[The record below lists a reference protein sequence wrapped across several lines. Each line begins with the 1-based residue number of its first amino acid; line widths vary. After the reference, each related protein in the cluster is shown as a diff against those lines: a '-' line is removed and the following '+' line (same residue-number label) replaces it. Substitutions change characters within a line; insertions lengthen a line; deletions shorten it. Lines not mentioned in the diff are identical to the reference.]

1 MAINGYKRVFV
12 QKINIS
18 INKLNSKGS
27 LDMRF
32 MDVVTAYLY
41 VIPSGFL
48 PCLPKAK
55 FNRHRD
61 VYSVKATIINSNN
74 PVDYGTID
82 SVNSL

>member
-1 MAINGYKRVFV
+1 
-12 QKINIS
+12 
-18 INKLNSKGS
+18 
-27 LDMRF
+27 

-48 PCLPKAK
+48 PYLPKKAK